1 MTGDGGRPTIADGQ
15 LQSTL
20 AALEERPAAAFE
32 VEIPHLLAV
41 ARHVIPRIIES
52 TIIPLGLFLLGLHLI
67 GVWGAMFAG
76 LGYVYSAIAV
86 RLVLGRRVPGILL
99 IGALTLSVRTVI
111 AMASHST
118 VVYFLQPSLGTIV
131 VAAAFLLSVPIGRP
145 LAGRLAADFCPL
157 SREVHGNRHV
167 RDFFRRISLLWAG
180 AQAANAGLTLWLLFS
195 QSLSTFV
202 LFRSVVSAGTTIT
215 AITISTLWFRH
226 SMRRHGITIRM
237 APRPRTIAA

>member
-1 MTGDGGRPTIADGQ
+1 MHGDGGTRTETMNSWAEHDD
-15 LQSTL
+15 
-20 AALEERPAAAFE
+20 RPAAVFE

-41 ARHVIPRIIES
+41 ARHAIPRVVES
-52 TIIPLGLFLLGLHLI
+52 TIVPLGLFLLGLHLI

-76 LGYVYSAIAV
+76 LGWAYSAIAV
-86 RLVLGRRVPGILL
+86 RLVLGRPVPGILA
-99 IGALTLSVRTVI
+99 IGAITLTVRTVI
-111 AMASHST
+111 AFASHSA
-118 VVYFLQPSLGTIV
+118 VVYFLQPSLGTIAV
-131 VAAAFLLSVPIGRP
+131 SAAFLLSVPFDRP

-157 SREVHGNRHV
+157 SREVHGNRHM
-167 RDFFRRISLLWAG
+167 RAFFRRISLLWAA

-215 AITISTLWFRH
+215 AIAISVLWFRH

-237 APRPRTIAA
+237 APRPRLLGAT